1 MKSGQFIYS
10 CNSLGELHFEFYT
23 LLLKIKNIRKT
34 IMDDELKRTQQGVL
48 LAVLAYVMWGIA
60 PIYFKALGDVPP
72 FEILCHRVIWSF
84 VFLAALLYLTKGWPT
99 VKATL
104 KNKTKLLYL
113 LVTSV
118 TIGANWLV
126 FIWAISI
133 GHMLDASLGYYINP
147 LFNVVLGMLFLN
159 EKLRKLQWFAVAL
172 ATIGVVVQLVVF
184 GSVPIIAMLLA
195 FTFGMYGLLRKK
207 VNLDAFTGLFI
218 ETLVLLP
225 IAFLYLFAFADTAT
239 SHLTN
244 NSITLNVLLI
254 SAGIVTTLPLLCF
267 AGAAVR
273 LRLAT
278 LGFIQYIGP
287 SLMFVLAVFV
297 YDEAFSSDK
306 IITFACIWAA
316 LIAFTWDGLKN
327 NANNKR
333 LAAQKKDPLDV
344 PITNETLTQDVNQS
358 K

>member
-1 MKSGQFIYS
+1 
-10 CNSLGELHFEFYT
+10 
-23 LLLKIKNIRKT
+23 
-34 IMDDELKRTQQGVL
+34 MDDELKRTQQGVL
-48 LAVLAYVMWGIA
+48 LAVLAYIMWGIA

-84 VFLAALLYLTKGWPT
+84 VFLAALLYFTKGWPT

-104 KNKTKLLYL
+104 SNKTKLLYL

-147 LFNVVLGMLFLN
+147 LFNVLLGMLFLN
-159 EKLRKLQWFAVAL
+159 EKLRKLQWLAVVL
-172 ATIGVVVQLVVF
+172 ATAGVVVQLVVF

-239 SHLTN
+239 SHLGN
-244 NSITLNVLLI
+244 NSWLLNVLLI

-287 SLMFVLAVFV
+287 SLMFILAVFV
-297 YDEAFSSDK
+297 YGEAFSNDK
-306 IITFACIWAA
+306 IVTFACIWAA
-316 LIAFTWDGLKN
+316 LIVFTWDGIKN
-327 NANNKR
+327 NAHNKR
-333 LAAQKKDPLDV
+333 LAKQKQDPLDV
-344 PITNETLTQDVNQS
+344 PITNETLTQEVNQT